1 MRKLLVYW
9 IQITDHGR
17 CDDPRDH
24 IWHTLDRYHY
34 LEIGPG
40 SDQNGIKKI
49 FLTTNEMYSSKL
61 GVLLVLRMK
70 WSYYDIFFAKLF
82 VCCHFSTTDFSPS
95 VLFPH
100 CLFKR
105 GSFGLLVTRDSEQC
119 PLQGSLRRHFLALV
133 SSNWFNSFKWED
145 SLPIKTSPLALGKH
159 HKLSFLSTSLAF
171 SLYYD

>member
-1 MRKLLVYW
+1 MRKVLVYW

-40 SDQNGIKKI
+40 SGQNGIKKI

-61 GVLLVLRMK
+61 VLLMK

-82 VCCHFSTTDFSPS
+82 LCCHFSTTDISPS
-95 VLFPH
+95 VLFP
-100 CLFKR
+100 L
-105 GSFGLLVTRDSEQC
+105 
-119 PLQGSLRRHFLALV
+119 PL
-133 SSNWFNSFKWED
+133 
-145 SLPIKTSPLALGKH
+145 
-159 HKLSFLSTSLAF
+159 
-171 SLYYD
+171 